1 LSKTYDLRFII
12 IQDRYDEKYNRS
24 VEELKNRY
32 YSVCKKILEVFF
44 THIQARKHYDHPIL
58 KSGYN
63 YDQEVKRRACLERII
78 NKTKEESIQEN
89 EVISKAMEID
99 SKIEKL
105 EKVENNLKQLM
116 QETTPA
122 QTFVR

>member
-1 LSKTYDLRFII
+1 M
-12 IQDRYDEKYNRS
+12 
-24 VEELKNRY
+24 
-32 YSVCKKILEVFF
+32 
-44 THIQARKHYDHPIL
+44 

-63 YDQEVKRRACLERII
+63 FDQEVKRRACLERII
-78 NKTKEESIQEN
+78 NKTKEESMVEN

-116 QETTPA
+116 QETTLA
-122 QTFVR
+122 QSFV

>member
-1 LSKTYDLRFII
+1 M
-12 IQDRYDEKYNRS
+12 
-24 VEELKNRY
+24 
-32 YSVCKKILEVFF
+32 
-44 THIQARKHYDHPIL
+44 

-78 NKTKEESIQEN
+78 NKTKEESLAEN
-89 EVISKAMEID
+89 EVITKAIEID

-116 QETTPA
+116 QETTPE
-122 QTFVR
+122 QTFVNILLK